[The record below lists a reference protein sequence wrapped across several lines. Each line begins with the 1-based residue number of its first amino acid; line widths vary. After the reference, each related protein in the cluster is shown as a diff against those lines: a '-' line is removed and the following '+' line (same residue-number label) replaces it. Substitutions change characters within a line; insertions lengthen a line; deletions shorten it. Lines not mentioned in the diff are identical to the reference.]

1 MEWGLS
7 LSPVASALEE
17 MTHSIQNQTPGF
29 IISLHSY
36 INIYIYIYSFF
47 NSWSRHPKGMAALAK
62 GVMNMTYA
70 FFWVWAMRT
79 DSDELLV
86 VIDQFGYE
94 HLESQLS

>member
-1 MEWGLS
+1 
-7 LSPVASALEE
+7 
-17 MTHSIQNQTPGF
+17 
-29 IISLHSY
+29 
-36 INIYIYIYSFF
+36 
-47 NSWSRHPKGMAALAK
+47 MAALAK